1 MHQAVRDS
9 QLDRE
14 LDIAWLFGRQGRISL
29 SADGLLDD
37 PGLYSDNREPLAS
50 LQHDTDEPIRTAS
63 SFRAQM
69 LAAAQR
75 LHSSPPT
82 SQSGG

>member
-1 MHQAVRDS
+1 
-9 QLDRE
+9 
-14 LDIAWLFGRQGRISL
+14 LDIAWLFGRQGRVSL

-37 PGLYSDNREPLAS
+37 PGLYSGNREPLAHLEQDS
-50 LQHDTDEPIRTAS
+50 DEPVRTAS

-75 LHSSPPT
+75 LHSSSPT
-82 SQSGG
+82 SPSGG